1 MRLLHCHLRQVRLH
15 GDLQV
20 SFAPGLTLIGGP
32 NEAGKST
39 LVEALHRTLFLR
51 AAATGAPVEQLRSRL
66 HAGHPQ
72 VELAFEARGDRW
84 QLAKRFS
91 GGSGS
96 VRLAREGEEPLTG
109 PAAEERLAE
118 LLGVREI
125 LAGSQK
131 GQLPSRWAHLWV
143 MQGRGGEDLLARGG
157 AAYDLDALVAA
168 LEQGGGA
175 ALQSPLDQEVSGR
188 IEELLAETFTPRS
201 NEVRRGSPLFLA
213 ARVEQEARR
222 SLEEALERLQA
233 WEAASDALAALEDRL
248 EEIRERALPA
258 VVAERERLRRNALRA
273 AELDTALRL
282 RSGALGP
289 RLLQRKALLADQSE
303 LGELERLLAEQQR
316 RAGLLARERS
326 AAATAV
332 AGAEQALVE
341 ARRTREGLERQREE
355 LIQRGQLVQRL
366 SERARLEQERGRL
379 ARERVARAGRERRLA
394 ELEARER
401 ELPPIAAAQVAELRR
416 AEQAV
421 RELTGRL
428 EALGTGVE
436 LLAADC
442 PVRIDGVPLAPGAE
456 RRLGEVFELAVGE
469 GVRLRIS
476 PGGGR
481 SLAEGRRQ
489 RDAAVQA
496 LAALRQQLGVAT
508 AEAAEAVAREREAI
522 AQERAALLAAGGDA
536 GGADAAATQVLEE
549 RMAALAEEI
558 AAQEEIRRLLEQQ
571 APLPA
576 DAEGLDRCHRALQQ
590 TYREQQALLQTA
602 DQDLRQREQ
611 ELQRLHGEEAGVAE
625 RQVALEADLRSR
637 RERQAR
643 LLEQHGDLQA
653 LGQAVEA
660 LSREVDGAQGELT
673 ELRRALPALGAGGE
687 AERLTAIEAEIGRLE
702 SEQAI
707 LLGERGGALE
717 RCERIGGEDP
727 PAAVERARVA
737 LETAAEENA
746 ALQRQ
751 ADALQLLRQLFAE
764 ARSDLSSRY
773 SEPLARAIESYL
785 APLLPAGP
793 ACRLRYDPSGGFSGL
808 ELQRGGEF
816 FGFEALSGGMR
827 EQLTAALRLSMA
839 DVLRAGHDG
848 CLPLIFDDAFT
859 NADPQ
864 RVAVV
869 KLMLTTAVER
879 GLQVILLTCD
889 PAPYAD
895 LVQAGGSAAGLV
907 SLARS

>member
-109 PAAEERLAE
+109 PAAEERLAD

-157 AAYDLDALVAA
+157 AAYDLDALVTA

-222 SLEEALERLQA
+222 TLEEALERLQA

-273 AELDTALRL
+273 AELETALRL

-289 RLLQRKALLADQSE
+289 RLLQRKALLADQCE

-316 RAGLLARERS
+316 RAGLLAGERG

-401 ELPPIAAAQVAELRR
+401 ELPPIAAAQVAELRG

-456 RRLGEVFELAVGE
+456 RRLDEVFELAVGE
-469 GVRLRIS
+469 GVTLRIS

-481 SLAEGRRQ
+481 ALAEGRRQ
-489 RDAAVQA
+489 RHAAVQA

-536 GGADAAATQVLEE
+536 GGADAAAAQVLDE

-558 AAQEEIRRLLEQQ
+558 AAQEEIRRLLKQ

-576 DAEGLDRCHRALQQ
+576 DPEGLDRCHRALQQ

-602 DQDLRQREQ
+602 DQEQRQWEQ
-611 ELQRLHGEEAGVAE
+611 KLQRLRGEEAGVAE

-660 LSREVDGAQGELT
+660 LSREVEGAQGELT
-673 ELRRALPALGAGGE
+673 ELRRALQEFGAGGE

-707 LLGERGGALE
+707 LLGERGGARE

-737 LETAAEENA
+737 LETAAEEHA

-869 KLMLTTAVER
+869 KGMLTTAVER

-889 PAPYAD
+889 PDPYAD
-895 LVQAGGSAAGLV
+895 LVQALGVPAGLV